1 MSRRNPR
8 RQASEGPKVHDDN
21 AGEDDDGSRSESASI
36 DEDDASSSEEEE
48 EEERPTKRRGGGGAQ
63 QPSQSRTS
71 SRSTRFRKS
80 MKEPKDGISD
90 LLARLDEVP
99 TTPRA
104 KQGNSASPRHSKSP
118 AVRHSSRRRRMHI
131 EMPVEESEYSSEE
144 GGEEESHESEEEGEE
159 EEEESLKI
167 QRIVASRSETR
178 RKWQEECKKIN
189 TSEIDY
195 GSRWFQKEENVT
207 EEDLDAFEERFL
219 VKWADLSYM
228 HCSWETQDDLID
240 QVEGA
245 KTYLTTFFRKNVNG
259 LLFDADERNDGDY
272 FDPGFVQIERILEVA
287 SPDDLPQVESDDPII
302 SQYGI
307 VMDKA
312 HEDFE
317 RGTGRQ
323 FLIKWVNTPYA
334 EATFEF
340 ERDLIINDVDYV
352 EHLAAF
358 EKRSQKVRYCY

>member
-1 MSRRNPR
+1 
-8 RQASEGPKVHDDN
+8 
-21 AGEDDDGSRSESASI
+21 
-36 DEDDASSSEEEE
+36 
-48 EEERPTKRRGGGGAQ
+48 
-63 QPSQSRTS
+63 
-71 SRSTRFRKS
+71 
-80 MKEPKDGISD
+80 
-90 LLARLDEVP
+90 
-99 TTPRA
+99 
-104 KQGNSASPRHSKSP
+104 
-118 AVRHSSRRRRMHI
+118 MHI
-131 EMPVEESEYSSEE
+131 EMPVKESDYSSEE
-144 GGEEESHESEEEGEE
+144 EEEESHESEEEGEE

-178 RKWQEECKKIN
+178 RKWQEECKNMN

-195 GSRWFQKEENVT
+195 GSRWFQKDKYVT

-240 QVEGA
+240 QVDGA
-245 KTYLTTFFRKNVNG
+245 KTYLTTFFRKSENG

-287 SPDDLPQVESDDPII
+287 HPDDVPPIESDDPII
-302 SQYGI
+302 SKYGI

-323 FLIKWVNTPYA
+323 FLIKWENTPYA

-340 ERDLIINDVDYV
+340 ERDLIINDIDYS

-358 EKRSQKVRYCY
+358 EERSKKVRYYYCYI